1 MLKQYM
7 DEPKDIGSTASLESI
22 NAQIELG
29 IQKLDELDAVS
40 AAMEEAE
47 QIIDDLDTLI
57 ESGDANQ
64 TTAVMMRE
72 RIDALAE
79 RSGDTLEIPSMES
92 CGDDATL
99 YHQISME
106 AVSGLWNRYK
116 QFQVAQWQI
125 IFDGFGTLFTG
136 YARWGKRQQ
145 ARCHRLRQEW
155 ADKKSG
161 LNEQRHK
168 ASMQGRVL
176 QQAFSIDSRLSKDPV
191 GDMTRDLVHTEYLN
205 VTYLKE
211 LGAYIEKIKAI
222 LTSGKYDTD
231 EQFMATLA
239 KLTTMPHPSS
249 ILMKSPIVG
258 KGNVLLANRG
268 LEVWKGRA
276 VKPVGMD
283 PVYKK
288 LSDMCVKTHVR
299 EFVYTWS
306 NLNTYIPEDIYLSTK
321 DVDTMLDMVEAYNKF
336 MVNAVENYGPM
347 TRAFKNL
354 ASFAKKTIDVE
365 HLSNTNRK
373 AFTQMTRF
381 ISGLTRYS
389 KTPHYHEKTRVQ
401 FVAIGARILTSRTIA
416 TAK

>member
-1 MLKQYM
+1 MLKQYI
-7 DEPKDIGSTASLESI
+7 EPDAGDDRQFSLESI
-22 NAQIELG
+22 QLQIERG
-29 IQKLDELDAVS
+29 AQKLEEFEAMTV
-40 AAMEEAE
+40 AMEEAE
-47 QIIDDLDTLI
+47 QIIDDLETLI
-57 ESGDANQ
+57 DSGDANQ
-64 TTAVMMRE
+64 TTGVMMRE
-72 RIDALAE
+72 RIEKLADSTGVDAPM
-79 RSGDTLEIPSMES
+79 PSMES
-92 CGDDATL
+92 CDGDMIA

-106 AVSGLWNRYK
+106 AVTGLWNRYK
-116 QFQVAQWQI
+116 QFQVAQWQV

-155 ADKKSG
+155 NDKKSS

-176 QQAFSIDSRLSKDPV
+176 QQAFSVDSRLSKDPV
-191 GDMTRDLVHTEYLN
+191 GDMTKDLEYTRYLN

-211 LGAYIEKIKAI
+211 LGLYLEKIRGV

-231 EQFMATLA
+231 EQFMTTLG
-239 KLTTMPHPSS
+239 KLTALPHPSS
-249 ILMKSPIVG
+249 LLLKMPIVG

-276 VKPVGMD
+276 VRPVGMD

-288 LSDMCVKTHVR
+288 LSDLCVKTHVR
-299 EFVYTWS
+299 EFIYTWS
-306 NLNTYIPEDIYLSTK
+306 MLNTYIPEDIYLTTK
-321 DVDTMLDMVEAYNKF
+321 DVDTMLDMVEEYNGF
-336 MVNAVENYGPM
+336 LVNAVQNYAPM

-354 ASFAKKTIDVE
+354 SSFAKKTIDVE

-381 ISGLTRYS
+381 ISGLARYS
-389 KTPHYHEKTRVQ
+389 KTPHYHEKIRVQ

>member
-1 MLKQYM
+1 MLNQYLES
-7 DEPKDIGSTASLESI
+7 DTKDTKFSMESI

-29 IQKLDELDAVS
+29 IQRLNEVDAITV
-40 AAMEEAE
+40 AMEEAE
-47 QIIDDLDTLI
+47 QIIDDLDALV

-64 TTAVMMRE
+64 TTAMQMQE
-72 RIDALAE
+72 RIQSLAE
-79 RSGDTLEIPSMES
+79 RSGHEATMPSMEAF
-92 CGDDATL
+92 GDDWTQ

-125 IFDGFGTLFTG
+125 IFDGFGTMFTG
-136 YARWGKRQQ
+136 YRRWGLRQQ

-155 ADKKSG
+155 ADKKPN

-168 ASMQGRVL
+168 GSMQGRVL
-176 QQAFSIDSRLSKDPV
+176 QQAFAVDSRLSKDPV
-191 GDMTRDLVHTEYLN
+191 GDLQKDYVHTKFLN
-205 VTYLKE
+205 VDYVKE
-211 LGAYIEKIKAI
+211 LAAYIEKIRGI
-222 LTSGKYDTD
+222 ITSGKFDND
-231 EQFMATLA
+231 DQFMQTLK
-239 KLTTMPHPSS
+239 KLTDLPHPSS

-258 KGNVLLANRG
+258 KGNVLLCNRG
-268 LEVWKGRA
+268 LEVWKGRP

-288 LSDMCVKTHVR
+288 LSDLCVKTHVR
-299 EFVYTWS
+299 EFVNTWS
-306 NLNTYIPEDIYLSTK
+306 NLNSYIPEDLYLSTK
-321 DVDTMLDMVEAYNKF
+321 DVDTMLDLVEDYNKF
-336 MVNAVENYGPM
+336 LVNAMENFQPLI
-347 TRAFKNL
+347 RAFKNL
-354 ASFAKKTIDVE
+354 ASFTKKTIDVD
-365 HLSNTNRK
+365 HLSPTNRK

-389 KTPHYHEKTRVQ
+389 KTPHYHEKNRVQ